1 LREST
6 SSPDPSTTAKLSGLR
21 VRASDGYLKA
31 LAGRHC
37 KPGQSEV
44 VLHGPHDI
52 LLLFQASGAQQV
64 RKAGQFEK
72 GDIGMLATHGAAIGD
87 LLDDRVRRPDHV
99 AIDVLRARI
108 TVPAQGGVDDLLYRL
123 SRSLEAMG
131 AGDPL
136 DQDVEA

>member
-1 LREST
+1 MLGSGE
-6 SSPDPSTTAKLSGLR
+6 DEEDIITTAEFSGLR
-21 VRASDGYLKA
+21 VRASNGYLKA

-72 GDIGMLATHGAAIGD
+72 GDIGMLATHGAAME
-87 LLDDRVRRPDHV
+87 LAH
-99 AIDVLRARI
+99 AA
-108 TVPAQGGVDDLLYRL
+108 
-123 SRSLEAMG
+123 SRSIA
-131 AGDPL
+131 
-136 DQDVEA
+136 